1 MTLGDLESSTSSL
14 SPKHFDTSSQSV
26 LARTTLRISDLPQ
39 LSPSLRIA
47 VSKLSQ
53 NRHIAVLYP
62 SHISHRAVTKP
73 SYSRVSLYPAT
84 RLLSLSI
91 AGFALS
97 CCAVVA
103 VFAPN
108 IQLSPAPPSS
118 GPARRRKIC
127 AAFTFTR
134 GKKLCAAESV
144 SWCNSCEAYYAKTLK
159 LRHVSA
165 LRRCFSSA
173 LPPPREIQDGYH
185 G

>member
-26 LARTTLRISDLPQ
+26 LARTTLRVSDLPQ
-39 LSPSLRIA
+39 LSPNLRIA

-53 NRHIAVLYP
+53 NRHIVVLYP
-62 SHISHRAVTKP
+62 SHIRHRAVTKP

-127 AAFTFTR
+127 ATFTFTR
-134 GKKLCAAESV
+134 GKKLYPAESV
-144 SWCNSCEAYYAKTLK
+144 LWRNSCEAYYAKTLK
-159 LRHVSA
+159 LRHVS
-165 LRRCFSSA
+165 LLLFSPATASRN
-173 LPPPREIQDGYH
+173 PR
-185 G
+185 